1 MHDFFNAI
9 IVIAIIAGI
18 VYLRSLKHHAGAG
31 ERLSGSSRERLPQ
44 SSRERELEDEVA
56 ELRRRIAVLERIAT
70 DERHGR
76 NIAAEIDALRD

>member
-9 IVIAIIAGI
+9 IVIAIIVAV
-18 VYLRSLKHHAGAG
+18 VYLRSLKHRNASH
-31 ERLSGSSRERLPQ
+31 ERLSGASRERLPQ
-44 SSRERELEDEVA
+44 SSRERELEEEVA

-70 DERHGR
+70 DDRHGR